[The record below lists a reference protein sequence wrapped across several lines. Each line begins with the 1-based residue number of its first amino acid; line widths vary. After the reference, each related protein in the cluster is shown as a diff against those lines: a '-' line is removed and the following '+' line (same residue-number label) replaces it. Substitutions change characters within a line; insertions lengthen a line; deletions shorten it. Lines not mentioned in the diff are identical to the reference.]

1 MLFYQNGMAG
11 SEGRRDF
18 ESGLLQVQQYITKPG
33 YGLSLLLVG
42 RKGFD
47 QYNLNIDL
55 RGVHVT
61 LSLLM

>member
-18 ESGLLQVQQYITKPG
+18 ESGLLQVQQQRKPG